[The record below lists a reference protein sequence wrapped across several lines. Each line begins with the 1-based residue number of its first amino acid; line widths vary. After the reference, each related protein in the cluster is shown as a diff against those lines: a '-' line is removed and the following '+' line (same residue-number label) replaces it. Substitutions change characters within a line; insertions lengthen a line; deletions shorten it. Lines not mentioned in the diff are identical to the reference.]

1 MNEARGLTVRTV
13 NFGEIEIPE
22 EKIIHFK
29 EGIPGFPQIRKFAM
43 LEMENLKP
51 FNYLQSLEDPPIA
64 LLVVNPFLLQS
75 SYQFEVSEKDAED
88 LQTGKPEEI
97 SIFAV
102 ATIPEDPSNAT
113 VNLMAP
119 ILINDRNRCGKQ
131 IILLESRYSVRHPL
145 FRAAAKNG
153 VEPK

>member
-1 MNEARGLTVRTV
+1 
-13 NFGEIEIPE
+13 
-22 EKIIHFK
+22 
-29 EGIPGFPQIRKFAM
+29 
-43 LEMENLKP
+43 
-51 FNYLQSLEDPPIA
+51 

-75 SYQFEVSEKDAED
+75 SYQFEVSEKDAEE
-88 LQTGKPEEI
+88 LQAGKPEEI

-131 IILLESRYSVRHPL
+131 IILLESHYSVRHPL
-145 FRAAAKNG
+145 FPAAAKNTAG
-153 VEPK
+153 PE